1 MDKASVKTFDGFQYE
16 SGKTAIYPGVGTLDG
31 LRYVT
36 LGLSE
41 ECGEVAGKIKRI
53 FRDDGAV
60 LTTARRKQL
69 IYELGDV
76 LWYLQQMATELEVP
90 LSLIA
95 ELNVHKLQERLAQ
108 GRLHGE
114 GDLR

>member
-1 MDKASVKTFDGFQYE
+1 MDIKTFDAFQQE

-31 LRYVT
+31 LQYVS
-36 LGLSE
+36 LGLCE

-53 FRDDGAV
+53 FRDDDRT
-60 LTTARRKQL
+60 LTSARRKQL
-69 IYELGDV
+69 VYELGDV
-76 LWYLQQMATELEVP
+76 LWYLQQMATELDVP

-95 ELNVHKLQERLAQ
+95 ELNMHKLQERLAQ
-108 GRLHGE
+108 GRLCGE